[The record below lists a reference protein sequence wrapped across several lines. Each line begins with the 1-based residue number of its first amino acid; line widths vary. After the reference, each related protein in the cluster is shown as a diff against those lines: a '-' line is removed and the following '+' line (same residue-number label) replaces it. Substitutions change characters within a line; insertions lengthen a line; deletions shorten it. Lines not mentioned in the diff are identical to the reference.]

1 MQSFETLFRRAWE
14 RSREVKLRFYIL
26 LNWIILI
33 VFAAAFAAAAFG
45 AYYVLIEKPQARQS
59 VIEVN
64 PELRRIFAP
73 KREVKFKDSSLSFNS
88 RRGDKLRQVVLRM
101 PDREIRAKSAEIR
114 VDVQKNTVDL
124 TLRSYRV
131 HKVVAGAV
139 AEKPASEEN
148 WAPLGMSFDLEL
160 PPGLQEPRKAVPGDF
175 ARGVVVIAAIVLAG
189 VALWYWIWQML
200 STAVALEAAGDRP
213 TRMLRG
219 LGGGLKRWW
228 SVMYPATLVAL
239 CGFVGFLGSLPNI
252 LRVPIP
258 FYLAIYPLA
267 CVLEITLFIL
277 SGIMMTGVAVSPP
290 DVTFGDLL
298 RDSIRVFLNA
308 WGRYL
313 AGMFWIYAFLALFAV
328 MLVPGLVFLAHALV
342 FGHRLMLALAIVWVT
357 VWLAAFLVTG
367 LRVRGCIAAYYM
379 YLYLDA
385 VDDPRT
391 PEDEAAAGA
400 AEENGGDG
408 K

>member
-14 RSREVKLRFYIL
+14 RSREVKLSLYIL
-26 LNWIILI
+26 LNWILLLAVAA
-33 VFAAAFAAAAFG
+33 VFAAVAFG
-45 AYYVLIEKPQARQS
+45 AYYVLIEKPLAEQS

-64 PELRRIFAP
+64 PELRKIFVP
-73 KREVKFKDSSLSFNS
+73 KQELKFKDSSLSFNS

-114 VDVQKNTVDL
+114 VDANKNTVDL

-131 HKVVAGAV
+131 HKIVDGAV
-139 AEKPASEEN
+139 VEKPSAEED
-148 WAPLGMSFDLEL
+148 WTPLGMSFDLEL
-160 PPGLQEPRKAVPGDF
+160 PPDLKEPRKAVPGDF

-189 VALWYWIWQML
+189 ASLWYWIWQML

-213 TRMLRG
+213 TRMFRG
-219 LGGGLKRWW
+219 LGGGLRRWW
-228 SVMYPATLVAL
+228 SVMYPAVLMTLF
-239 CGFVGFLGSLPNI
+239 GFVGFLGSLPNI
-252 LRVPIP
+252 LQMPIP

-277 SGIMMTGVAVSPP
+277 SGIMMTGVAVNPP
-290 DVTFGDLL
+290 DVSFGDLL
-298 RDSIRVFLNA
+298 QDSIRVFLNA

-313 AGMFWIYAFLALFAV
+313 AGMFWVYAFLALFAV
-328 MLVPGLVFLAHALV
+328 MLVPGLVLLAYALI
-342 FGHRLMLALAIVWVT
+342 FGHRMMLVFSIVWMA
-357 VWLAAFLVTG
+357 VWLMIFIVTG
-367 LRVRGCIAAYYM
+367 LRVRGCIAAYNM

-385 VDDPRT
+385 VGDPRT
-391 PEDEAAAGA
+391 PETGGSDAAA
-400 AEENGGDG
+400 EKHGGGG